1 MPQVIRKG
9 DLVRVKD
16 GPFAGLVGTVLRDNN
31 KMKFFI
37 SITSIGTDIKLEI
50 GEEDLISIEKEKNKI
65 LR

>member
-1 MPQVIRKG
+1 
-9 DLVRVKD
+9 
-16 GPFAGLVGTVLRDNN
+16 
-31 KMKFFI
+31 MKFFI